1 MPNQP
6 NLGTFTALYSSP
18 HTSHRRNFPPV
29 EYRDLDRADISL
41 LAPILAVDPIEKDS
55 PNQTTKH
62 HISQL
67 PCHLL
72 ATIPWL
78 STFCPLH
85 RKLNSLPII
94 GLWNAIRDEVL
105 GELATVWTNVDL
117 SPAHAHFIDR
127 VRHFPRFDQKI
138 YRGRCAACS
147 LASMA
152 GDNDLLIAVGAV
164 MLATL
169 SRRNWKKSKRTLFLQ
184 GMLGGRV
191 STSHAEGPVVKML
204 QLAAEWRE
212 IRCCFWESR
221 HGGMGQGLAAREVGG
236 GCPRRPKRDVQ
247 QDGHVATVL
256 NAIGDDEGSAGPAHY
271 SERSRDHRDGSW
283 KVEDTSQ
290 SRVMSRPPAVPA
302 KPTPHP
308 SPDPSR
314 HEDLPPNPGASSSVY
329 SVDEAEDAKPVDASR
344 PPLPTSA
351 PAPAPAPAASTHS
364 SSTSSREAPPSI
376 CGEST
381 IINLYRHSL
390 FPPSPA
396 PSSSPPSSIHPPANP
411 SPPNQET
418 QLVESSHK
426 PRHSLAPIWI
436 PRPYYYYGGGRGEA
450 EERGNDD
457 PAPDTSALWRRR
469 TRPRFNN
476 SPSSPAGPGMGPG
489 KAGKASEDYDERDTE
504 EGGHVRDEDV
514 VVSGANRADACWVP
528 GMAAGRWI

>member
-1 MPNQP
+1 MPNQS

-29 EYRDLDRADISL
+29 EYRDLTRADISL
-41 LAPILAVDPIEKDS
+41 LAPILAVDPIEENS

-67 PCHLL
+67 PSHLL

-78 STFCPLH
+78 STFCPHH

-94 GLWNAIRDEVL
+94 SLWNAMRDEVL
-105 GELATVWTNVDL
+105 RELATVWTNVDL

-127 VRHFPRFDQKI
+127 VRHFPRFNQKPH
-138 YRGRCAACS
+138 RGRCAACS

-152 GDNDLLIAVGAV
+152 GDNDLLIAAGAV
-164 MLATL
+164 MSATL
-169 SRRNWKKSKRTLFLQ
+169 SQRNWRKSKRALFLQ

-191 STSHAEGPVVKML
+191 SASHAEGPVVKML

-212 IRCCFWESR
+212 IRCSFWESR
-221 HGGMGQGLAAREVGG
+221 CGEVGQGLGATEMGG
-236 GCPRRPKRDVQ
+236 GCPRRPNRDVR

-256 NAIGDDEGSAGPAHY
+256 NSVGDDEGSAGPAHY
-271 SERSRDHRDGSW
+271 PERSRDHRDGSW
-283 KVEDTSQ
+283 KVEGTSQ

-329 SVDEAEDAKPVDASR
+329 SVDEAEEATPIDASR
-344 PPLPTSA
+344 PPLPASA
-351 PAPAPAPAASTHS
+351 PAAAASAHS
-364 SSTSSREAPPSI
+364 SSTSAREAPPSI

-381 IINLYRHSL
+381 IINLYRHSV

-396 PSSSPPSSIHPPANP
+396 PSSSPPSSIHSPANP

-418 QLVESSHK
+418 QHVESSHNS
-426 PRHSLAPIWI
+426 RHSLAPIWI
-436 PRPYYYYGGGRGEA
+436 PRPYYYYGGGGGEA
-450 EERGNDD
+450 EGRWDEE
-457 PAPDTSALWRRR
+457 PAPVTSALWRRR
-469 TRPRFNN
+469 TGRFDT
-476 SPSSPAGPGMGPG
+476 PHSPAGPAMGPG
-489 KAGKASEDYDERDTE
+489 KAGKASEDYDERDAEE

-514 VVSGANRADACWVP
+514 VVAVGVKADTCWVP